1 MIDMTGKVVLVTG
14 ASRGIGA
21 ATARA
26 LGGAG
31 ADVVVHYAAN
41 RKAAETVAAQLNE
54 GPGEERAHLVQ
65 ADLAGDDAPGRL
77 WAEAYRWRGR
87 IDVLVNN
94 AGVYEPASVDGGDKE
109 WSANWART
117 LRINLTAV
125 GDLCRAAILAFSEDG
140 GGIIVNIASRAA
152 FRGESPD
159 YMAYA
164 AAKAGVVALTRTIAR
179 GWAHSGIL
187 AYAVAPGYVETDMAA
202 GALAGTGTRAA
213 EIAAIPMGAMAPAS
227 DVAHVVC
234 FLASGLAPHATGTT
248 VDVNGASYV
257 R

>member
-41 RKAAETVAAQLNE
+41 RNAAETVAAELNAA
-54 GPGEERAHLVQ
+54 PGGERAHLVQ
-65 ADLAGDDAPGRL
+65 ADLAGEDAPGRL

-94 AGVYEPASVDGGDKE
+94 AGVYEPASVDGGDAD

-179 GWAHSGIL
+179 AWAADGVL
-187 AYAVAPGYVETDMAA
+187 AYGVAPGYVDTDMADA
-202 GALAGTGTRAA
+202 ALTDPGARARATA
-213 EIAAIPMGAMAPAS
+213 EIPMGRLAPPE
-227 DVAHVVC
+227 DVANVVC

>member
-31 ADVVVHYAAN
+31 ADVVMHYAAN
-41 RKAAETVAAQLNE
+41 RKAAETVAAKLNG
-54 GPGEERAHLVQ
+54 GPGRERAHLVQ
-65 ADLAGDDAPGRL
+65 ADLAGEDAPGRL
-77 WAEAYRWRGR
+77 WAKAYQWRGR

-94 AGVYEPASVDGGDKE
+94 AGVYEPASVDGGDRE

-117 LRINLTAV
+117 LRINLTAI
-125 GDLCRAAILAFSEDG
+125 GDLCRAAILAFGEDG
-140 GGIIVNIASRAA
+140 GGIIINVTSRAA

-187 AYAVAPGYVETDMAA
+187 AYAVAPGYVKTDMAA
-202 GALAGTGTRAA
+202 EALADTSARAA
-213 EIAAIPMGAMAPAS
+213 EIAEIPMGEMAPAS
-227 DVAHVVC
+227 DVANVIC
-234 FLASGLAPHATGTT
+234 FLASGLAPHSTGTT